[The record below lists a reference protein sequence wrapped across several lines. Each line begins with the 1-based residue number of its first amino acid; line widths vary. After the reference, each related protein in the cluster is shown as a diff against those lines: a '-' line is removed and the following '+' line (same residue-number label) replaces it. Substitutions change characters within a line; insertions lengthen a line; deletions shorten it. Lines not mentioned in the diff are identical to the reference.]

1 MGFDDDDRGKKK
13 EIQNILSLC
22 SNLGKKNAYHTRSER
37 VLPGSFLSFILS
49 TAVVGI

>member
-22 SNLGKKNAYHTRSER
+22 SNLGKKKCISHKER
-37 VLPGSFLSFILS
+37 ESLPGSFLSFVLS